1 MLSGFGG
8 MLAWH
13 GILQRLNREGALW
26 VADLH
31 QSPNPERSLR
41 LIVAVV
47 STHRKP
53 MQAWWVDGPDSTW
66 QAIEKVGR
74 LPVSGRDSRH
84 VASHER
90 AARLL
95 SSLYELLHPLVR

>member
-1 MLSGFGG
+1 LDRLLGGGRPGRLLRGFGRK
-8 MLAWH
+8 LARH
-13 GILQRLNREGALW
+13 RILHRLNREGALW

-53 MQAWWVDGPDSTW
+53 MQAWRVDGPDST
-66 QAIEKVGR
+66 
-74 LPVSGRDSRH
+74 
-84 VASHER
+84 
-90 AARLL
+90 
-95 SSLYELLHPLVR
+95 

>member
-13 GILQRLNREGALW
+13 RILQRLNREGALW

-53 MQAWWVDGPDSTW
+53 VQAYWVDGPDSPL
-66 QAIEKVGR
+66 QRIQKVGR
-74 LPVSGRDSRH
+74 EPISGRDSRR

-95 SSLYELLHPLVR
+95 SSVYELLHPLVR